1 MTSPAVETVLPHYA
15 DGHPAADHQPAARPE
30 PCQGDILE
38 LLHEVSS
45 EIASILDREE
55 LLRRVAELVKPLIDY
70 QLFGVFLWDEAGG
83 RLRCV
88 VSVHWDGC
96 QSYKLDLDLGQG
108 LVGTAAAERRPVRV
122 GDVRTEP
129 RFVDCGDDQVRS
141 EMALP
146 LLVKGRLIG
155 VLDLESYHKD
165 AFRGADE
172 RLLATL
178 ADNLAIALENA
189 ALYERLKTEE
199 QALAADLRTAREM
212 QRVLLPRR
220 TPWLPGLQT
229 AVAYCPARHLGGDL
243 YDFLSFGDNRTAI
256 AVGDVAGKGTSAAL
270 YAALALGHLRG
281 YAAENA
287 CDPACILAY
296 LNEELR
302 QLRDGN
308 RFLALAFAVFDRTEN
323 TLTIGN
329 SGVPYPYLLRDGE
342 VEEIHVRGL
351 PVGLMADVAY
361 EPVTLRLRAGDVVVF
376 TTDGI
381 DEGMDFDDEPF
392 GGDRVGET
400 LRRLASGSAR
410 DIADGLLAASDRH
423 LGGRDPSDDR
433 TVVALKV
440 TDCRGCPAKR
450 PETSA

>member
-1 MTSPAVETVLPHYA
+1 M
-15 DGHPAADHQPAARPE
+15 
-30 PCQGDILE
+30 
-38 LLHEVSS
+38 
-45 EIASILDREE
+45 
-55 LLRRVAELVKPLIDY
+55 
-70 QLFGVFLWDEAGG
+70 
-83 RLRCV
+83 

-256 AVGDVAGKGTSAAL
+256 AVGDVAGKGTPAAL
-270 YAALALGHLRG
+270 YGSLAIGSLRERASAANAEGCCFAPSRVLAELNTTLHHLG
-281 YAAENA
+281 
-287 CDPACILAY
+287 I
-296 LNEELR
+296 
-302 QLRDGN
+302 GN
-308 RFLALAFAVFDRTEN
+308 RFLAMAFALYDTEARTM
-323 TLTIGN
+323 LIAN
-329 SGVPYPYLLRDGE
+329 SGLPHPYLVRRDGSVE
-342 VEEIHVRGL
+342 AVVAEGVPLGLLPDRRYDDLSLALAPGEALIICSDGVEESLGAK
-351 PVGLMADVAY
+351 G
-361 EPVTLRLRAGDVVVF
+361 E
-376 TTDGI
+376 
-381 DEGMDFDDEPF
+381 EF
-392 GGDRVGET
+392 GRDRVE
-400 LRRLASGSAR
+400 ASIGRHWRGGSAR
-410 DIADGLLAASDRH
+410 SLAQALLDDSASYGAEDDG
-423 LGGRDPSDDR
+423 DDR
-433 TVVALKV
+433 TIVVLKL
-440 TDCRGCPAKR
+440 TGGAAASGGTEKP
-450 PETSA
+450 PEAAARRDDDR

>member
-1 MTSPAVETVLPHYA
+1 MTAPAAETSLPHYA
-15 DGHPAADHQPAARPE
+15 EKHPAADHPVGPRSQ
-30 PCQGDILE
+30 PCQADVLE
-38 LLHEVSS
+38 LFHEVSS
-45 EIASILDREE
+45 EIVSILDREE
-55 LLRRVAELVKPLIDY
+55 LLCRVAELVKPLIDY
-70 QLFGVFLWDEAGG
+70 QLFGVFLWDEAAG
-83 RLRCV
+83 RLECA

-108 LVGTAAAERRPVRV
+108 LVGTAAAERRPIRV
-122 GDVRTEP
+122 GDVRAEP
-129 RFVDCGDDQVRS
+129 RFVNCGDQQVRS
-141 EMALP
+141 ELALP

-165 AFRGADE
+165 AFRGSDE

-189 ALYERLKTEE
+189 ALYERLKSEE
-199 QALAADLRTAREM
+199 QALAADLQTAREM

-243 YDFLSFGDNRTAI
+243 YDFLSFGADRTAI
-256 AVGDVAGKGTSAAL
+256 AVGDVAGKGTGAAL
-270 YAALALGHLRG
+270 YGTLAVGHLRG

-287 CDPACILAY
+287 CDPACILGY

-308 RFLALAFAVFDRTEN
+308 RFLALAFAVYDRTEN
-323 TLTIGN
+323 TLTIAN
-329 SGVPYPYLLRDGE
+329 SGVPYPYLLRGGE
-342 VEEIHVRGL
+342 VEEIQVRGV
-351 PVGLMADVAY
+351 PVGVMADVVY
-361 EPVTLRLRAGDVVVF
+361 EPVTLHLQPGDVVVF

-381 DEGMDFDDEPF
+381 DEALDGDDEPF
-392 GGDRVGET
+392 GGDQVAAA

-410 DIADGLLAASDRH
+410 DIADGLLAASDLH
-423 LGGRDPSDDR
+423 LGGRDASDDR
-433 TVVALKV
+433 TVVALKI
-440 TDCRGCPAKR
+440 TDCRCARPSRPAAR
-450 PETSA
+450 G